1 MPDPRRDE
9 KSLTRFRRLLR
20 KPRTIAELRD
30 ATGLSES
37 TVYRW
42 FRYLEDRGE
51 TVVRRGPRGQIR
63 FSGVP

>member
-9 KSLTRFRRLLR
+9 KGITQLRRLLR
-20 KPRTIAELRD
+20 APKTVAELRD

-42 FRYLEDRGE
+42 FRYLEDRGV
-51 TVVRRGPRGQIR
+51 TVVRRGPRGAIR
-63 FSGVP
+63 FSVAS